1 MNNQELELKVKEL
14 ITIQNFFDFVEAV
27 KDFEKEYK
35 NTDFYKKTK
44 LPVFEMIKNAK
55 GFYLLNLDDLF
66 VKIQEKINGLSLDNF
81 THILDEFSTMLSKET
96 QETLAGIGDLTEFT
110 KMFGNE

>member
-14 ITIQNFFDFVEAV
+14 IAIQNFFDFIEAV

-55 GFYLLNLDDLF
+55 GFYFLNLDDLF
-66 VKIQEKINGLSLDNF
+66 IKIQEKINSLSLEQFSRIFD
-81 THILDEFSTMLSKET
+81 DFSTALSKET

-110 KMFGNE
+110 KMFGNN